1 LIHAGFSATSALF
14 FILVTGLLLFSGTAL
29 HPQVGLSQKNES
41 GKLTSSD
48 DMPAVTM
55 DSCRDAVGKQ
65 LSTPTALL
73 FVAACLAFA
82 PTVFKMEGD
91 TLGLVDKSG
100 GVDPFQVKPDATEDE
115 SSATSPDDSSTT
127 SGDDSSGD
135 QSDDDSASDNDDSSG
150 DTSNDN
156 SNDGSSD

>member
-1 LIHAGFSATSALF
+1 MVAGS
-14 FILVTGLLLFSGTAL
+14 LLSVAAL
-29 HPQVGLSQKNES
+29 HPQISLGQKNES
-41 GKLTSSD
+41 GTLTSSD
-48 DMPAVTM
+48 DLPAVTI
-55 DSCRDAVGKQ
+55 DSCMDAVGKPFG
-65 LSTPTALL
+65 TPIAKL
-73 FVAACLAFA
+73 FVAACLVFA

-156 SNDGSSD
+156 SNDDTSS

>member
-1 LIHAGFSATSALF
+1 LINTSFSLTSVFF
-14 FILVTGLLLFSGTAL
+14 FIMVAGSLLSGAAL
-29 HPQVGLSQKNES
+29 HPQVGLGQKNES
-41 GKLTSSD
+41 GTLTSSD
-48 DMPAVTM
+48 DLPAVTM
-55 DSCRDAVGKQ
+55 DRCMKAV
-65 LSTPTALL
+65 SVYPIDML

-100 GVDPFQVKPDATEDE
+100 GVDPFQVRPDVTEDE

-127 SGDDSSGD
+127 SGDDTSGD